1 MFSNTAQYKNAVFLG
16 LVALFLGAVAG
27 CGGGLE
33 LAPASGKVTLDSRP
47 LADAAVNFVP
57 VDGGPVASGVTD
69 DQGRFSLATVNRPG
83 AVPGRHRVTVTK
95 QIVTG
100 IAEDGTV
107 EPGGVQ
113 IEWIVPQRYAKP
125 DTSGLTAT
133 VGGEQQEH
141 TFDLLAP

>member
-1 MFSNTAQYKNAVFLG
+1 MTHRATYDA
-16 LVALFLGAVAG
+16 ATAG

-33 LAPASGKVTLDSRP
+33 LAPASGKVTLDGKP

-69 DQGRFSLATVNRPG
+69 TQGTFSVRTTNKPG
-83 AVPGRHRVTVTK
+83 AVPGEHHVTVTK

-107 EPGGVQ
+107 DPGGVHT
-113 IEWIVPQRYAKP
+113 EWIVPKRYAKP

-133 VGGEQQEH
+133 VGGEEQEH
-141 TFDLLAP
+141 TFDLPSE